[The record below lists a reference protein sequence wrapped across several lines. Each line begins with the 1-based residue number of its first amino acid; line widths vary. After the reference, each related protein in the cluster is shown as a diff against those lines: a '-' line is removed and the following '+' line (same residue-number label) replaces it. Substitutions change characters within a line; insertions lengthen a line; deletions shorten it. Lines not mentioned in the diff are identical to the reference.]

1 MNSLKVSIFNKLFR
15 ILISFFFISLV
26 SFIIIRLIP
35 GDPVTHLLG
44 ERGASEERVLELKKF
59 YGLDQSLLKQ
69 FQIYISQAAVG
80 NFGESTVSHQSVIS
94 EFKVL
99 LPATIELAALALV
112 WASVA
117 GIFLGILAAA
127 KRNSFWDYSAIS
139 ISTIGFAMP
148 IFWWALLS
156 IFFFSVELQWLPV
169 SGRIGI
175 EFDIPY
181 KTGFFLIDSFFAENG
196 WQAFVSAL
204 RHLLLPA
211 FVLGTIPLA
220 MITRIT
226 RSAFIDVAK
235 EDFIRTA
242 KAKGLSQTHI
252 IFKHIMKNA
261 MPQILTTIGLSL
273 GQLLT
278 GAIITETLFSWPGIG
293 RWLIKS
299 IEARDYPV
307 VQAGLFYS
315 MLIIALTNV
324 VVDFGIEKLNPRM
337 RVLKND

>member
-1 MNSLKVSIFNKLFR
+1 MNSLKVSILNKLVR

-26 SFIIIRLIP
+26 SFMIIRLIP
-35 GDPVTHLLG
+35 GDPVTHILG
-44 ERGASEERVLELKKF
+44 ERGATEERMQELKKL

-69 FQIYISQAAVG
+69 FQIFVSQAAVG
-80 NFGESTVSHQSVIS
+80 NFGESTVSHQSVMS

-99 LPATIELAALALV
+99 LPATIELAMLSLI
-112 WASVA
+112 WASIA
-117 GIFLGILAAA
+117 GVLLGILAAV
-127 KRNSFWDYSAIS
+127 KRNSLWDYSAIS

-148 IFWWALLS
+148 IFWWALLC
-156 IFFFSVELQWLPV
+156 IFFFSVQLQWLPV
-169 SGRIGI
+169 SGRIGF
-175 EFDIPY
+175 EYEVPY
-181 KTGFFLIDSFFAENG
+181 YTGFFLIDSLLSENS
-196 WQAFVSAL
+196 WAAFLSAL
-204 RHLLLPA
+204 RHLILPA

-226 RSAFIDVAK
+226 RSAFIDVEK

-242 KAKGLSQTHI
+242 KAKGLNQSQI
-252 IFKHIMKNA
+252 IFKHVMKNA

-324 VVDFGIEKLNPRM
+324 LVDAGIEKLNPRM
-337 RVLKND
+337 RAAK

>member
-1 MNSLKVSIFNKLFR
+1 MNSLKVSILNNIFR
-15 ILISFFFISLV
+15 ILVSFFFISLV
-26 SFIIIRLIP
+26 SFMIIRLIP

-44 ERGASEERVLELKKF
+44 ERGASEERIAELKKF
-59 YGLDQSLLKQ
+59 YGLDQPMVNQ
-69 FQIYISQAAVG
+69 FRIFISQAAVG
-80 NFGESTVSHQSVIS
+80 NFGESTVSHQPVMS

-99 LPATIELAALALV
+99 LPATIELAVLALL
-112 WASVA
+112 WASVV
-117 GIFLGILAAA
+117 GILLGILAAV

-148 IFWWALLS
+148 IFWWALLC
-156 IFFFSVELQWLPV
+156 IFFFSVELRWLPV
-169 SGRIGI
+169 SGRIGV
-175 EFDIPY
+175 EYDIPFT
-181 KTGFFLIDSFFAENG
+181 TGFFLVDSLLSDGG
-196 WQAFVSAL
+196 WQAFISSL
-204 RHLLLPA
+204 KHLILPA

-226 RSAFIDVAK
+226 RSSFIDVEK

-242 KAKGLSQTHI
+242 RAKGLSSSKI
-252 IFKHIMKNA
+252 IGKHIMKNA

-278 GAIITETLFSWPGIG
+278 GAIITETLFSWPGMG

-324 VVDFGIEKLNPRM
+324 VVDFGIEKLNPRL
-337 RVLKND
+337 RASR